1 MRSTKLLIL
10 FAFTALLLIS
20 PLIYACGSE
29 GETEGTKPQQP
40 DVEII
45 IGNLTDKTGAS
56 ANAMSVIDMA
66 LADAVRYY
74 NENNNIPGVKLKV
87 VEYDGRYEPS
97 NDIPGYQWLKDR
109 GADLIYTNVPAT
121 PITLKHR
128 VNSEKMVLFTP
139 AANRET
145 ITPPGYIFVTSTL
158 PEDNAYTLLKWL
170 SENDSDFPEDR
181 PARIGAAGWSTPYNV
196 SLHVAMEEYA
206 NVHSEQFEWKGSYTN
221 DLGFNWQSEV
231 EALKDCDYIML
242 PIVMNNFV
250 KQYREAGYTG
260 KFLGTGA
267 HVSFLGL
274 VTDARLWDKFD
285 GSLFILPA
293 GWWND
298 DNEMVNLTKEILHEY
313 HPDSAEKIMR
323 EGASYIAI
331 DTIYQMLDI
340 IRAAVEE
347 VGPQNFDSEA
357 LYNAARSFSQTVEGV
372 ERARF
377 GDSKRASIDYL
388 AIYEARAA
396 EKDLFRMHEDW
407 YPVIRSLD

>member
-1 MRSTKLLIL
+1 MRGTKLLIL
-10 FAFTALLLIS
+10 LAFIAILLIS
-20 PLIYACGSE
+20 PLITACGSG
-29 GETEGTKPQQP
+29 GETEETEPQQP
-40 DVEII
+40 DVEIT

-87 VEYDGRYEPS
+87 IEYDGRYEPA

-121 PITLKHR
+121 PITLKPR

-158 PEDNAYTLLKWL
+158 PEDNAYTLLNWL
-170 SENDSDFPEDR
+170 SENDVDFPEDR

-206 NVHSEQFEWKGSYTN
+206 NVHPEQFEWKGSYTN

-274 VTDARLWDKFD
+274 VTDARLWEKFD

-298 DNEMVNLTKEILHEY
+298 DNEMVNLTKDILYKY
-313 HPDSAEKIMR
+313 HPDSAEKIME
-323 EGASYIAI
+323 EGASYLAI

-340 IRAAVEE
+340 IRSAVEE

-357 LYNAARSFSQTVEGV
+357 LYEAARSFSQTVEGV

-377 GDSKRASIDYL
+377 GESKRASIDYL
-388 AIYEARAA
+388 AIYEARAE